1 MSAEPGTTSLWSS
14 LVQARRERLG
24 SEGQW
29 RASTTFDGKGPEGVL
44 VADGTKVVSFATSDY
59 LGLSLHPTVVAA
71 AHEAL
76 DHWGTGAGA
85 GRLVTGSHPLHD
97 ELESALATWKATERA
112 ALFPT
117 RLAAHL
123 GVLDAF
129 GDRGVRI
136 CCDELD
142 HAGIIDAA
150 RRSHAEVALYR
161 HRDVEHLEHLLRAAT
176 GPAIV
181 VTEAVFAMDGDI
193 APVPDIA
200 AACRRHGALLVLDE
214 AHVVI
219 GPGVDVD
226 LDDVDT
232 LRVGTLSKTLGS
244 AGGFVAGGRAF
255 IDLLVNR
262 APSYIFSTAPTP
274 PDSAATLAALHLLSS
289 PEGDRLRARLTNNM
303 RRVAPGHPSPI
314 IPIVLGTSERAV
326 TAAAAL
332 RDHGVWVPAIGP
344 PLVPPG
350 TARLR
355 VSLSAAHTSAHIAL
369 LLDALAA
376 VPSAPGD
383 SAPGNGGGIVT
394 TSDEVPGSPA

>member
-1 MSAEPGTTSLWSS
+1 MSADPGTSLWSS
-14 LVQARRERLG
+14 LVQARRERLAA
-24 SEGQW
+24 EGQW
-29 RASTTFDGKGPEGVL
+29 RAPTTFDGRGPEGVL
-44 VADGTKVVSFATSDY
+44 VENGTKVVSFATDDF

-85 GRLVTGSHPLHD
+85 SRLVSGGQPLHD
-97 ELESALATWKATERA
+97 ALESALATWKATERA

-136 CCDELD
+136 CCDELG
-142 HAGIIDAA
+142 HAGVIDGA
-150 RRSHAEVALYR
+150 RRSRAEVALYR
-161 HRDVEHLEHLLRAAT
+161 HRDVDHLEQLLRAAT
-176 GPAIV
+176 GPALV
-181 VTEAVFAMDGDI
+181 VTDVVFSMDGDI
-193 APVPDIA
+193 APVRAIA

-219 GPGVDVD
+219 GPDIDADLSEVDV
-226 LDDVDT
+226 
-232 LRVGTLSKTLGS
+232 LRVGTLAKTLGS
-244 AGGFVAGGRAF
+244 VGGFVAGRRAF

-274 PDSAATLAALHLLSS
+274 PDSAAALAALRLLSS
-289 PEGDRLRARLTNNM
+289 PEGDRLRARLTNNI

-314 IPIVLGTSERAV
+314 IPIVLGAND
-326 TAAAAL
+326 AAL
-332 RDHGVWVPAIGP
+332 AASARLLERGVWVPAIRP
-344 PLVPPG
+344 PTVAVG

-355 VSLSAAHTSAHIAL
+355 VTLSAAHTEADVSL
-369 LLDALAA
+369 LVGALDA
-376 VPSAPGD
+376 VCHPVS
-383 SAPGNGGGIVT
+383 VT
-394 TSDEVPGSPA
+394 